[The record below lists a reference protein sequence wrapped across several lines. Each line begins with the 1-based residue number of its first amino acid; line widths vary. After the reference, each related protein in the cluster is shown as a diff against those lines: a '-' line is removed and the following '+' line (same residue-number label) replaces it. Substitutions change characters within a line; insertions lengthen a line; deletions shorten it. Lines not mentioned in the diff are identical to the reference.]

1 MGEAEAGTIR
11 PVFVPRAPRDIDPG
25 RVSGRGRGSWPPVA
39 STGAGVVSTVAN
51 LTTQLGNVVA
61 INVLRVARTAAL
73 VWPARAIHAF
83 KRWAVIR
90 FTDMF
95 RL

>member
-1 MGEAEAGTIR
+1 M
-11 PVFVPRAPRDIDPG
+11 
-25 RVSGRGRGSWPPVA
+25 
-39 STGAGVVSTVAN
+39 GAGVASTVAN
-51 LTTQLGNVVA
+51 LTMQLGNAVA
-61 INVLRVARTAAL
+61 INVLTVAQTAAL

>member
-1 MGEAEAGTIR
+1 
-11 PVFVPRAPRDIDPG
+11 
-25 RVSGRGRGSWPPVA
+25 VA
-39 STGAGVVSTVAN
+39 STGAGEPSAVAN
-51 LTTQLGNVVA
+51 LTMQLGNVVA
-61 INVLRVARTAAL
+61 INVLIFARTAAL

-90 FTDMF
+90 FTGMF